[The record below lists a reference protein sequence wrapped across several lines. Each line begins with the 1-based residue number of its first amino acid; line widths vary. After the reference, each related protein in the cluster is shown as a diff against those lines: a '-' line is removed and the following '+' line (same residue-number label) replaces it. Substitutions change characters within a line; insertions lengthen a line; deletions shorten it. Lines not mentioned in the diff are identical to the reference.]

1 MKIAV
6 TGATGLIGSAL
17 GERLHQQGHEI
28 LAITRRKSLSSPYT
42 PYTLIH
48 WDVER
53 GEFDAAALE
62 GIDAVV
68 HLAGETI
75 AERWSAKK
83 KALIRSSRVEG
94 TKLLVEGLKSLS
106 NRPSVLVSSSALGFY
121 GNRGDEELDE
131 SAAPGTG
138 YLPEICQDWESEAAR
153 AKELDMRVVS
163 MRSGIALSTKGGAL
177 AKMLLPFKLGLGGPV
192 GSGRQ
197 WMSWIHIDDVVGGYH
212 FALHQPEFSGVAN
225 LTAPQPARNAE
236 FTKALGRALSRPA
249 FLPAPGFAL
258 KLVFGEMAQDLL
270 LDGQKVLP
278 RRLEQA
284 GYKFQ
289 HPGLDEAL
297 QDVISAQK

>member
-6 TGATGLIGSAL
+6 TGATGLIGTAL
-17 GERLHQQGHEI
+17 SDRLQKQGNEI
-28 LAITRRKSLSSPYT
+28 FAITRRKNLSSPYRVV
-42 PYTLIH
+42 H

-53 GEFDAAALE
+53 GEFDASALE
-62 GIDAVV
+62 GVDAVV

-75 AERWSAKK
+75 AERWTAKK

-106 NRPSVLVSSSALGFY
+106 KRPSVLVSSSALGFY
-121 GNRGDEELDE
+121 GNRGDEELE
-131 SAAPGTG
+131 ENAAPGTG
-138 YLPEICQDWESEAAR
+138 YLPAVCQEWETEAAR
-153 AKELDMRVVS
+153 ASELGMRVVS
-163 MRSGIALSTKGGAL
+163 MRSGIALSTRGGAL
-177 AKMLLPFKLGLGGPV
+177 AKMLLPFKFGLGGPI
-192 GSGRQ
+192 GNGQQ

-212 FALHQPEFSGVAN
+212 FALHQPELSGAAN
-225 LTAPQPARNAE
+225 LTAPRPARNAE
-236 FTKALGRALSRPA
+236 FTKALGRAVSRPA

-289 HPGLDEAL
+289 YPGLDEAL
-297 QDVISAQK
+297 KDVISQRK

>member
-6 TGATGLIGSAL
+6 TGATGLIGTAL
-17 GERLHQQGHEI
+17 SERLHKQGNEI
-28 LAITRRKSLSSPYT
+28 IAISRRKNLSSPYSVV
-42 PYTLIH
+42 H
-48 WDVER
+48 WNVER
-53 GEFDAAALE
+53 GELDTSALE

-75 AERWSAKK
+75 AERWSARK

-106 NRPSVLVSSSALGFY
+106 KKPSVLVSSSAIGFY

-138 YLPEICQDWESEAAR
+138 YLPEVCQDWEAEAAR
-153 AKELDMRVVS
+153 ADKLGMRVVR
-163 MRSGIALSTKGGAL
+163 MRGGIVLSTKGGAL

-212 FALHQPEFSGVAN
+212 FALHQPEFHGVAN
-225 LTAPQPARNAE
+225 LNAPRPARNHE
-236 FTKALGRALSRPA
+236 FTKALGRAVSRPA
-249 FLPAPGFAL
+249 LLPAPGFAL

-270 LDGQKVLP
+270 LDGQRVLP
-278 RRLEQA
+278 RHLEQA
-284 GYKFQ
+284 GFKFQ
-289 HPGLDEAL
+289 YPGLDEAL
-297 QDVISAQK
+297 RDIISARK

>member
-6 TGATGLIGSAL
+6 TGATGLIGTAL
-17 GERLHQQGHEI
+17 SERLHTQGNTI
-28 LAITRRKSLSSPYT
+28 LAITRRKNLSSPYT
-42 PYTLIH
+42 PYTLVH

-53 GEFDAAALE
+53 GELDASALE

-75 AERWSAKK
+75 AERWSANK

-106 NRPSVLVSSSALGFY
+106 KRPSVLVSSSALGFY

-138 YLPEICQDWESEAAR
+138 YLPELCQDWESEAAG
-153 AKELDMRVVS
+153 AKELGMRVVS
-163 MRSGIALSTKGGAL
+163 MRGGIALSTKGGAL

-212 FALHQPEFSGVAN
+212 FALHQPELSGVAN
-225 LTAPQPARNAE
+225 LTAPRPVRNEGFA
-236 FTKALGRALSRPA
+236 KALGRALSRPA

-258 KLVFGEMAQDLL
+258 KLAFGEMAQDLL

-278 RRLEQA
+278 HRLEQA
-284 GYKFQ
+284 GYEFQ
-289 HPGLDEAL
+289 YPGLDEAL
-297 QDVISAQK
+297 QDVISARK

>member
-6 TGATGLIGSAL
+6 TGATGLIGAAL
-17 GERLHQQGHEI
+17 SERLHKQGNEI
-28 LAITRRKSLSSPYT
+28 VAITRRKKLSSPYS
-42 PYTLIH
+42 PYTVVH

-53 GEFDAAALE
+53 GKLDASALE
-62 GIDAVV
+62 GVDAVV

-75 AERWSAKK
+75 AERWTAPK

-106 NRPSVLVSSSALGFY
+106 KRPSVLVSSSALGFY

-138 YLPEICQDWESEAAR
+138 YLPEVCQEWESEAAR
-153 AKELDMRVVS
+153 AKELGMRVVS
-163 MRSGIALSTKGGAL
+163 MRGGIALSTRGGAL
-177 AKMLLPFKLGLGGPV
+177 AKMLLPFKLGLGGPL

-212 FALHQPEFSGVAN
+212 FALHQPGFDGVAN
-225 LTAPQPARNAE
+225 LTAPRPVRNKE

-249 FLPAPGFAL
+249 FLPTPGFAL
-258 KLVFGEMAQDLL
+258 KLAFGEMAKDLL

-297 QDVISAQK
+297 QDVISARK

>member
-6 TGATGLIGSAL
+6 TGATGLIGTAL
-17 GERLHQQGHEI
+17 SERLHKQGNEI
-28 LAITRRKSLSSPYT
+28 LAITRRQSLSAPYT
-42 PYTLIH
+42 IVH

-53 GEFDAAALE
+53 KELDASALE
-62 GIDAVV
+62 GVDGVV

-106 NRPSVLVSSSALGFY
+106 KRPPVLVSSSAVGFY
-121 GNRGDEELDE
+121 GGRGDEELDE
-131 SAAPGTG
+131 QSAPGTG
-138 YLPEICQDWESEAAR
+138 FLTEVCQAWETESVR
-153 AKELDMRVVS
+153 AEELGMRVV
-163 MRSGIALSTKGGAL
+163 RLRTGIVLSTKGGAL
-177 AKMLLPFKLGLGGPV
+177 AQMLFPFKLGLGGPI
-192 GSGRQ
+192 GNGTQ
-197 WMSWIHIDDVVGGYH
+197 WMSWVHIDDVVSGFH
-212 FALHQPEFSGVAN
+212 FALHQSEFSGVAN

-236 FTKALGRALSRPA
+236 FAKALGQALSRPA

-289 HPGLDEAL
+289 HPGLAQAL
-297 QDVISAQK
+297 QDVISLRK

>member
-6 TGATGLIGSAL
+6 TGATGLIGTAL
-17 GERLHQQGHEI
+17 SERLHKQGNEI
-28 LAITRRKSLSSPYT
+28 IAISRRKNLSSSYSVV
-42 PYTLIH
+42 H
-48 WDVER
+48 WNVER
-53 GEFDAAALE
+53 GELDTSALE

-75 AERWSAKK
+75 AERWSARK

-106 NRPSVLVSSSALGFY
+106 KKPSVLVSSSAIGFY
-121 GNRGDEELDE
+121 GNRGDEELNE

-138 YLPEICQDWESEAAR
+138 YLPEVCQDWEAEAAR
-153 AKELDMRVVS
+153 ADKLGMRVVR
-163 MRSGIALSTKGGAL
+163 MRGGIVLSTKGGAL

-212 FALHQPEFSGVAN
+212 FALHQPEFHGVAN
-225 LTAPQPARNAE
+225 LNAPRPARNHE
-236 FTKALGRALSRPA
+236 FTKALGRAVSRPA
-249 FLPAPGFAL
+249 LLPAPGFAL

-270 LDGQKVLP
+270 LDGQRVLP
-278 RRLEQA
+278 RHLEQA
-284 GYKFQ
+284 GFKFQ
-289 HPGLDEAL
+289 YPGLDEAL
-297 QDVISAQK
+297 RDIISARK

>member
-6 TGATGLIGSAL
+6 TGATGLIGTAL
-17 GERLHQQGHEI
+17 SERLHKQGNEI
-28 LAITRRKSLSSPYT
+28 IAISRRKNLSSPYSVV
-42 PYTLIH
+42 H
-48 WDVER
+48 WNVER
-53 GEFDAAALE
+53 GELDTSALE

-75 AERWSAKK
+75 AERWSARK

-106 NRPSVLVSSSALGFY
+106 KKPSVLVSSSAIGFY

-138 YLPEICQDWESEAAR
+138 YLPEVCQDWEAEAAR
-153 AKELDMRVVS
+153 ADKLGMRVVR
-163 MRSGIALSTKGGAL
+163 MRGGIVLSTKGGAL

-212 FALHQPEFSGVAN
+212 FALHQPEFHGVAN
-225 LTAPQPARNAE
+225 LNAPRPARNRE
-236 FTKALGRALSRPA
+236 FTKALGRAVSRPA
-249 FLPAPGFAL
+249 LLPAPGFAL

-270 LDGQKVLP
+270 LDGQRVLP
-278 RRLEQA
+278 RHLEQA
-284 GYKFQ
+284 GFKFQ
-289 HPGLDEAL
+289 YPGLDEAL
-297 QDVISAQK
+297 RDIISARK

>member
-17 GERLHQQGHEI
+17 SERLHKEGNEV
-28 LAITRRKSLSSPYT
+28 LVVTRRRNLSSPFT
-42 PYTLIH
+42 VVP
-48 WDVER
+48 WDPER
-53 GEFDAAALE
+53 GELETSALE

-75 AERWSAKK
+75 AKRWTRAKK
-83 KALIRSSRVEG
+83 ERIRASRVEG
-94 TKLLVEGLKSLS
+94 TNLLVEGLKSLS
-106 NRPSVLVSSSALGFY
+106 KPPSVLIGSSAIGFY

-131 SAAPGTG
+131 TSAPGTG
-138 YLPEICQDWESEAAR
+138 YLPEVCQAWEAATAR
-153 AKELDMRVVS
+153 ASELGMRVVNL
-163 MRSGIALSTKGGAL
+163 RTGIVLSTKGGAL
-177 AKMLLPFKLGLGGPV
+177 GEMLLPFKLGLGGPV
-192 GSGRQ
+192 GSGTQ

-212 FALHQPEFSGVAN
+212 FALHQAEQSGVFN
-225 LTAPQPARNAE
+225 LTAPKPARNAE
-236 FTKALGRALSRPA
+236 FTKALGRALGRPA

-278 RRLEQA
+278 RRLESA

-289 HPGLDEAL
+289 HPDLGAAL
-297 QDVISAQK
+297 TDVISSRK

>member
-17 GERLHQQGHEI
+17 SERLHEQGHEI
-28 LAITRRKSLSSPYT
+28 LAITRQKNLPSPFTTVYWN
-42 PYTLIH
+42 P
-48 WDVER
+48 ER
-53 GEFDAAALE
+53 QELEASALE
-62 GIDAVV
+62 GIDGVV

-83 KALIRSSRVEG
+83 KELIRSSRVEG

-106 NRPSVLVSSSALGFY
+106 KRPPVLVSSSAIGFY
-121 GNRGDEELDE
+121 GRRGDEELDE
-131 SAAPGTG
+131 QSAPGTG
-138 YLPEICQDWESEAAR
+138 FLTEVCQAWEAESVR
-153 AKELDMRVVS
+153 AEELGMRVV
-163 MRSGIALSTKGGAL
+163 RLRTGIVLSTKGGAL
-177 AKMLLPFKLGLGGPV
+177 AQMLLPFKLGLGGPI
-192 GSGRQ
+192 GNGTQ
-197 WMSWIHIDDVVGGYH
+197 WMSWVHIDDVVGGFH
-212 FALHQPEFSGVAN
+212 FALHQPEFGGVAN

-236 FTKALGRALSRPA
+236 FTKALGQALSRPA

-258 KLVFGEMAQDLL
+258 KLVFGEMAQHLL

-289 HPGLDEAL
+289 HPGLAEAL
-297 QDVISAQK
+297 QDVISARK

>member
-17 GERLHQQGHEI
+17 SERLHQQGHEI
-28 LAITRRKSLSSPYT
+28 LAITRQKNLPSPFTTVYWN
-42 PYTLIH
+42 P
-48 WDVER
+48 ER
-53 GEFDAAALE
+53 QELDASVLE
-62 GIDAVV
+62 GIDGVV

-83 KALIRSSRVEG
+83 KELIRSSRVEG
-94 TKLLVEGLKSLS
+94 TKLLVKGLKSLS
-106 NRPSVLVSSSALGFY
+106 KRPPVLVNSSAIGFY
-121 GNRGDEELDE
+121 GSRGDEELDE
-131 SAAPGTG
+131 QSAPGTG
-138 YLPEICQDWESEAAR
+138 FLAEVCQAWEAESVR
-153 AKELDMRVVS
+153 AEELGMRVVTL
-163 MRSGIALSTKGGAL
+163 RTGIVLSIKGGAL
-177 AKMLLPFKLGLGGPV
+177 AKMLFPFKLGLGGPI
-192 GSGRQ
+192 GSGTQ
-197 WMSWIHIDDVVGGYH
+197 WMSWVHIDDVVGGFH

-236 FTKALGRALSRPA
+236 FTKALGQALSRPA

-289 HPGLDEAL
+289 YPGLDEAI
-297 QDVISAQK
+297 QDVISARK

>member
-17 GERLHQQGHEI
+17 SERLHQQGHEI
-28 LAITRRKSLSSPYT
+28 LAITRQKNLPSPFTTVYWN
-42 PYTLIH
+42 P
-48 WDVER
+48 ER
-53 GEFDAAALE
+53 QELDASVLE
-62 GIDAVV
+62 GIDGVV

-83 KALIRSSRVEG
+83 KELIRSSRVEG
-94 TKLLVEGLKSLS
+94 TKLLVKGLKSLS
-106 NRPSVLVSSSALGFY
+106 KRPPVLVNSSAIGFY
-121 GNRGDEELDE
+121 GSRGDEELDE
-131 SAAPGTG
+131 QSAPGTG
-138 YLPEICQDWESEAAR
+138 FLAEVCQAWEAESVR
-153 AKELDMRVVS
+153 AEELGMRVVTL
-163 MRSGIALSTKGGAL
+163 RTGIVLSIKGGAL
-177 AKMLLPFKLGLGGPV
+177 AKMLFPFKLGLGGPI
-192 GSGRQ
+192 GSGTQ
-197 WMSWIHIDDVVGGYH
+197 WMSWVHIDDVVGGFH

-236 FTKALGRALSRPA
+236 FTKALGQALSRPA

-270 LDGQKVLP
+270 LEGQKVLP

-289 HPGLDEAL
+289 YPGLDEAI
-297 QDVISAQK
+297 QDVISARK